1 MLWVKAF
8 HLIFVVCWFAG
19 IFYLPRLFV
28 YHAQSTD
35 QATREQFKIMERRLY
50 RFMTPFMWI
59 SVGLG
64 LWMTIA
70 NWDYFKTQLW
80 LHIKVSLVILL
91 VIYHLYCGR
100 IVKAFAEDRNVR
112 GHIYYRWFNEL
123 PVFVLFPIV
132 ILVIVRPF
140 T

>member
-1 MLWVKAF
+1 MLWIKAF

-28 YHAQSTD
+28 YHAQSND

-64 LWMTIA
+64 IWMTAA
-70 NWDYFKTQLW
+70 NWAFFKTQIW
-80 LHIKVSLVILL
+80 LHIKVTLVLL
-91 VIYHLYCGR
+91 LMIYHLYCGR

-123 PVFVLFPIV
+123 PVFLLFPIV